1 MHLIRHAGGRRDI
14 REAGAH
20 GEADPSR
27 SPSERAA
34 GPRRRAGTPCPPAGA
49 HPDTL
54 RAPLLRHEL
63 ICVGWDSSQ
72 NKSQP
77 TTTNERELLLQLKKI
92 KTIKRKEKE
101 ERKKQN
107 QKKKKEKKRK
117 EKEKDQGS
125 NVTRCRRCLFT
136 PSSPDVRRASA
147 AAQSSAVPR
156 RAAQSRPAPLR
167 ELSPLP
173 PRPALPLRRD
183 FQSADL

>member
-1 MHLIRHAGGRRDI
+1 LHLIRHAGGRRDI

-101 ERKKQN
+101 ERKKQKQKKKRK
-107 QKKKKEKKRK
+107 QKKKKKKRIK
-117 EKEKDQGS
+117 
-125 NVTRCRRCLFT
+125 
-136 PSSPDVRRASA
+136 
-147 AAQSSAVPR
+147 
-156 RAAQSRPAPLR
+156 APT
-167 ELSPLP
+167 
-173 PRPALPLRRD
+173 
-183 FQSADL
+183 

>member
-107 QKKKKEKKRK
+107 QKKKEKKRK